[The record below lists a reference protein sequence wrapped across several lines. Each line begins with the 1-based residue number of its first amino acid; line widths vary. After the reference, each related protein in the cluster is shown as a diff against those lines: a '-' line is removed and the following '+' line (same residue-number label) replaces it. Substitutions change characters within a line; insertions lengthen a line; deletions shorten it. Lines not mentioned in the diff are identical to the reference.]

1 MTDASPAPAD
11 APDRAALAESATARR
26 DLLWLGALTLALRLP
41 TFFATKHLT
50 FDDGVF
56 GASAV
61 AMRNGGV
68 PFRDVFSSQGPL
80 FLPLVWIADTLGL
93 HTLDGP
99 RLLGLASGL
108 ALVIVIYLAGRE
120 LGGTTGARIAGGLAA
135 VTGSSI
141 AVTGS
146 IAADGPAMAL
156 ASTAVLIALR
166 YRRDPS
172 TGRAVAMGVALGA
185 AIMVKAL
192 VLPAAVPVGLIL
204 LWGRRPKDWFAAV
217 GAAFAVGAGLSFLW
231 GFADVWDQSV
241 TYHLDAPGG
250 ATPVA
255 NVKKLISTLTT
266 RDVALVAT
274 GLLALVVGLLRRSG
288 KAIGEDE
295 EDRPDQGVGPAV
307 PLLLWAWF
315 VAMFLVLAFENPMW
329 RPHISEMVPPCCLL
343 LAWYRP
349 PLKATAVVA
358 GLATVF
364 MIVTYAGPALL
375 WAGGYEG
382 DEAVVVDALRDL
394 PVGALAISDEP
405 GQVWR
410 SGRRTPD
417 ELVDG
422 SALLTETGRVTA
434 ESVADAAGRDD
445 VCAVV
450 VWSSR
455 FGAFDDLPDLLAAEG
470 YEVAQRFD
478 DTRVLYLKAD
488 CDPSGR
494 QASTSSGSTGSGSS
508 ISAFQGGSS
517 VRRTR

>member
-11 APDRAALAESATARR
+11 APDRPAVAEPATTRR
-26 DLLWLGALTLALRLP
+26 DLFLLGALTLALRLP

-68 PFRDVFSSQGPL
+68 PFREVFSSQGPL

-93 HTLDGP
+93 HTLNGT

-146 IAADGPAMAL
+146 LAADGPAMAL
-156 ASTAVLIALR
+156 AATAVLIALR

-204 LWGRRPKDWFAAV
+204 LWGRRPKDWLAAV
-217 GAAFAVGAGLSFLW
+217 GAAVAVGAGLSFLW

-255 NVKKLISTLTT
+255 NIKKLISTMTT

-274 GLLALVVGLLRRSG
+274 GLLALIVGLLRRSG
-288 KAIGEDE
+288 KDI
-295 EDRPDQGVGPAV
+295 
-307 PLLLWAWF
+307 
-315 VAMFLVLAFENPMW
+315 
-329 RPHISEMVPPCCLL
+329 
-343 LAWYRP
+343 
-349 PLKATAVVA
+349 
-358 GLATVF
+358 
-364 MIVTYAGPALL
+364 
-375 WAGGYEG
+375 G
-382 DEAVVVDALRDL
+382 DETRTARIRGSA
-394 PVGALAISDEP
+394 PPS
-405 GQVWR
+405 R
-410 SGRRTPD
+410 SSCGRGSSPCSSCSPSRTPC
-417 ELVDG
+417 G
-422 SALLTETGRVTA
+422 GPTSPRWCRPAASCWPGTA
-434 ESVADAAGRDD
+434 HR
-445 VCAVV
+445 
-450 VWSSR
+450 
-455 FGAFDDLPDLLAAEG
+455 
-470 YEVAQRFD
+470 
-478 DTRVLYLKAD
+478 
-488 CDPSGR
+488 
-494 QASTSSGSTGSGSS
+494 
-508 ISAFQGGSS
+508 
-517 VRRTR
+517 

>member
-1 MTDASPAPAD
+1 MLRHGRWTVASPDRDRADPARESPPPPVTDASPAPAD
-11 APDRAALAESATARR
+11 APDRPAVAEPATTRR
-26 DLLWLGALTLALRLP
+26 DLYLLGALTLALRLP

-68 PFRDVFSSQGPL
+68 PFREVFSSQGPL
-80 FLPLVWIADTLGL
+80 FLPLVWIDTLGL
-93 HTLDGP
+93 HTLNGT

-146 IAADGPAMAL
+146 LAADGPAMAL
-156 ASTAVLIALR
+156 AATAVLIALR

-204 LWGRRPKDWFAAV
+204 LWGRRPKDWLAAV
-217 GAAFAVGAGLSFLW
+217 GAAVAVGAGLSFLW

-255 NVKKLISTLTT
+255 NIKKLISTMTT

-274 GLLALVVGLLRRSG
+274 GLLALIAGLLRRSG
-288 KAIGEDE
+288 KDIGED

-315 VAMFLVLAFENPMW
+315 VAMFLMLAFENPMW

-343 LAWYRP
+343 LA
-349 PLKATAVVA
+349 
-358 GLATVF
+358 
-364 MIVTYAGPALL
+364 
-375 WAGGYEG
+375 
-382 DEAVVVDALRDL
+382 
-394 PVGALAISDEP
+394 
-405 GQVWR
+405 
-410 SGRRTPD
+410 
-417 ELVDG
+417 
-422 SALLTETGRVTA
+422 
-434 ESVADAAGRDD
+434 
-445 VCAVV
+445 
-450 VWSSR
+450 
-455 FGAFDDLPDLLAAEG
+455 
-470 YEVAQRFD
+470 
-478 DTRVLYLKAD
+478 
-488 CDPSGR
+488 
-494 QASTSSGSTGSGSS
+494 
-508 ISAFQGGSS
+508 
-517 VRRTR
+517 

>member
-1 MTDASPAPAD
+1 MTDPSPAAAD
-11 APDRAALAESATARR
+11 APEQAVSADPSTTRR
-26 DLLWLGALTLALRLP
+26 DLLWLTGLALLLRLP
-41 TFFATKHLT
+41 TFFAVKHLT

-68 PFRDVFSSQGPL
+68 PFREVFSSQGPL

-93 HTLDGP
+93 HSLNGP

-108 ALVIVIYLAGRE
+108 VLVVVLYLAGRE
-120 LGGTTGARIAGGLAA
+120 LGGRPGARIAGVIAA

-156 ASTAVLIALR
+156 ASTAVLLALR
-166 YRRDPS
+166 YRREPS
-172 TGRAVAMGVALGA
+172 TGRAALMGIALGA

-217 GAAFAVGAGLSFLW
+217 GAAVAVGLGLSLLW

-241 TYHLDAPGG
+241 VYHLDAPGG
-250 ATPVA
+250 SDPGA
-255 NVKKLISTLTT
+255 NLKKLVSTLTT

-274 GLLALVVGLLRRSG
+274 ALLTLVAVVLRHRAG
-288 KAIGEDE
+288 DE
-295 EDRPDQGVGPAV
+295 VRDDRPDQGVGPAV
-307 PLLLWAWF
+307 PILLWAWF
-315 VAMFLVLAFENPMW
+315 VAMFVMLCLEHPMW
-329 RPHISEMVPPCCLL
+329 RPHISELVPPSALL

-349 PLKATAVVA
+349 PAKPAAVVIA
-358 GLATVF
+358 LGTIF
-364 MIVTYAGPALL
+364 MIATYAGPSLL
-375 WAGGYEG
+375 WAGDYEG

-394 PVGALAISDEP
+394 PDGAVAISDEP

-410 SGRRTPD
+410 AGLRTPD
-417 ELVDG
+417 NLVDG
-422 SALLTETGRVTA
+422 SALLTDSGRVTA
-434 ESVADAAGRDD
+434 DTLAEAAAADE

-450 VWSSR
+450 VWSDR
-455 FGAFDDLPDLLAAEG
+455 FGQFDELPALLADEG
-470 YEVAQRFD
+470 FEVAETFGEPDENRA
-478 DTRVLYLKAD
+478 LYLKPD
-488 CDPSGR
+488 CTP
-494 QASTSSGSTGSGSS
+494 
-508 ISAFQGGSS
+508 
-517 VRRTR
+517 

>member
-1 MTDASPAPAD
+1 MDGSIARPGPGGPRQQSLDRRPVTDPSSPTADASE
-11 APDRAALAESATARR
+11 RAATVEPATTRR
-26 DLLWLGALTLALRLP
+26 DLLWLGALTLVLRLP
-41 TFFATKHLT
+41 TFFAVKHLT

-93 HTLDGP
+93 HSLNGA
-99 RLLGLASGL
+99 RLLGLTSGL
-108 ALVIVIYLAGRE
+108 VLVLVVYLAGRE
-120 LGGTTGARIAGGLAA
+120 LGGVTGARIAGLLAA

-172 TGRAVAMGVALGA
+172 TTRAVLMGVALGA

-204 LWGRRPKDWFAAV
+204 LWGRRPKDWIAAV
-217 GAAFAVGAGLSFLW
+217 GAAVAVGLGLSLLW

-241 TYHLDAPGG
+241 LYHLDAPGG
-250 ATPVA
+250 SDPGA
-255 NVKKLISTLTT
+255 NLKKLVSTLTT

-274 GLLALVVGLLRRSG
+274 AVLTLVVVVLRHRS
-288 KAIGEDE
+288 DDDSHL
-295 EDRPDQGVGPAV
+295 EDRPDQGVGPPV
-307 PLLLWAWF
+307 PILLWAWF
-315 VAMFLVLAFENPMW
+315 VAMFVMLCLEHPMW
-329 RPHISEMVPPCCLL
+329 RPHISELVPPSALL

-349 PLKATAVVA
+349 PLKPTAVVIA
-358 GLATVF
+358 LGTIF
-364 MIVTYAGPALL
+364 MMATYAGPSLL
-375 WAGGYEG
+375 WAGDYEG
-382 DEAVVVDALRDL
+382 DEAVVVETLSGL
-394 PVGALAISDEP
+394 PEGAVAISDEP

-410 SGRRTPD
+410 AGLRTPD
-417 ELVDG
+417 NLVDG
-422 SALLTETGRVTA
+422 SALLTDSGRVTTDTIVEA
-434 ESVADAAGRDD
+434 AAADE

-450 VWSSR
+450 VWSER
-455 FGAFDDLPDLLAAEG
+455 FGQFTELPDLLADEG
-470 YEVAQRFD
+470 FEVAETFGDPDENRA
-478 DTRVLYLKAD
+478 LYLKPD
-488 CDPSGR
+488 CAP
-494 QASTSSGSTGSGSS
+494 
-508 ISAFQGGSS
+508 
-517 VRRTR
+517 

>member
-1 MTDASPAPAD
+1 MLRHGRWTVASLGRDRADPVPSAWPAAVTDPSPAAVD
-11 APDRAALAESATARR
+11 APVRDTAPDPATTRR
-26 DLLWLGALTLALRLP
+26 DLLLIGALALVLRLP
-41 TFFATKHLT
+41 TFFAVKHLT

-80 FLPLVWIADTLGL
+80 FLPLVWIADTIGL
-93 HTLDGP
+93 HTLNGT

-108 ALVIVIYLAGRE
+108 VLVVVLYLAGRE
-120 LGGTTGARIAGGLAA
+120 LGGVPGARIAGVIAA

-146 IAADGPAMAL
+146 LAADGPAMAL

-172 TGRAVAMGVALGA
+172 TRRAVLMGIALGA

-217 GAAFAVGAGLSFLW
+217 GAAVAVGLGLSLLW

-241 TYHLDAPGG
+241 RYHLDAPGG
-250 ATPVA
+250 SDPVA
-255 NVKKLISTLTT
+255 NLKKLISTLTT

-274 GLLALVVGLLRRSG
+274 AVLTLVAVVARHRSG
-288 KAIGEDE
+288 DE
-295 EDRPDQGVGPAV
+295 ARDDRPDQGVGPAV
-307 PLLLWAWF
+307 PILLWAWF
-315 VAMFLVLAFENPMW
+315 VAMFVMLCLEHPMW
-329 RPHISEMVPPCCLL
+329 RPHISELVPPSALL

-349 PLKATAVVA
+349 PAKPAAVVIA
-358 GLATVF
+358 LGTVF
-364 MIVTYAGPALL
+364 MVATYAGPSLL
-375 WAGGYEG
+375 WAGDYEG
-382 DEAVVVDALRDL
+382 DEAVVVETLRGL
-394 PVGALAISDEP
+394 PEGAVAISDEP

-410 SGRRTPD
+410 AGLRTPD
-417 ELVDG
+417 GLVDG
-422 SALLTETGRVTA
+422 SALLTDSGRVTA
-434 ESVADAAGRDD
+434 DTIAEAAAADE

-450 VWSSR
+450 VWSDR
-455 FGAFDDLPDLLAAEG
+455 FGQFEDLPDLLADEG
-470 YEVAQRFD
+470 FEVAETFGEPDENRA
-478 DTRVLYLKAD
+478 LYLKAD
-488 CDPSGR
+488 CSP
-494 QASTSSGSTGSGSS
+494 
-508 ISAFQGGSS
+508 
-517 VRRTR
+517 

>member
-1 MTDASPAPAD
+1 VTDPAPAPAD
-11 APDRAALAESATARR
+11 APDRVASAPPASSRR
-26 DLLWLGALTLALRLP
+26 DLLWLTGLALLLRLP
-41 TFFATKHLT
+41 TFFAVKHLT

-93 HTLDGP
+93 HTLNGP

-108 ALVIVIYLAGRE
+108 ALVVVLYLAGRE
-120 LGGTTGARIAGGLAA
+120 LGGVPGARIAGVIAA

-146 IAADGPAMAL
+146 IAADGPAMVL

-166 YRRDPS
+166 YRRQPT
-172 TGRAVAMGVALGA
+172 TGRAVLMGLALGA

-204 LWGRRPKDWFAAV
+204 LWGRRPKHWFAAV
-217 GAAFAVGAGLSFLW
+217 GTAVAVGLGLSLLW

-250 ATPVA
+250 SDPAA
-255 NVKKLISTLTT
+255 NLKKLISTLTT

-274 GLLALVVGLLRRSG
+274 ALLTLVAVVVRHRSG
-288 KAIGEDE
+288 DE
-295 EDRPDQGVGPAV
+295 ARDDRPDQGVGPAV
-307 PLLLWAWF
+307 PILLWAWF
-315 VAMFLVLAFENPMW
+315 VAMFVMLCLEHPMW
-329 RPHISEMVPPCCLL
+329 RPHISELVPPSALL

-349 PLKATAVVA
+349 PAKPAAVVIA
-358 GLATVF
+358 LGTIF
-364 MIVTYAGPALL
+364 MIATYAGPSLL
-375 WAGGYEG
+375 WAGDYEG
-382 DEAVVVDALRDL
+382 DEAVVVETLRGL
-394 PVGALAISDEP
+394 PDGAVAISDEP

-410 SGRRTPD
+410 AGLRTPD
-417 ELVDG
+417 NLVDG
-422 SALLTETGRVTA
+422 SALLTDSGRVTA
-434 ESVADAAGRDD
+434 DTIAEAAAADE

-450 VWSSR
+450 VWSDR
-455 FGAFDDLPDLLAAEG
+455 FGQFDELPDLLADEG
-470 YEVAQRFD
+470 FEVTETFGDPDENRA
-478 DTRVLYLKAD
+478 LYLKAD
-488 CDPSGR
+488 CSP
-494 QASTSSGSTGSGSS
+494 
-508 ISAFQGGSS
+508 
-517 VRRTR
+517 

>member
-1 MTDASPAPAD
+1 MDGSIARPGPGGPRSTSPDRHPVTDPASPAAD
-11 APDRAALAESATARR
+11 ALERAPTADPATTRR

-41 TFFATKHLT
+41 TFFAVKHLT

-93 HTLDGP
+93 HTLNGA
-99 RLLGLASGL
+99 RLLGLVSGL
-108 ALVIVIYLAGRE
+108 ALVLVIYLAGRE
-120 LGGTTGARIAGGLAA
+120 LGGGTGARIAGVLAA

-172 TGRAVAMGVALGA
+172 TRRAVLMGIALGA

-217 GAAFAVGAGLSFLW
+217 GAAVAVGLGLSLLW

-241 TYHLDAPGG
+241 LYHLDAPGG
-250 ATPVA
+250 SDPGA
-255 NVKKLISTLTT
+255 NLKKLVSTLTT

-274 GLLALVVGLLRRSG
+274 GLLTVVAVALRHRSG
-288 KAIGEDE
+288 DE
-295 EDRPDQGVGPAV
+295 SHLEDRPDQGAGPPV
-307 PLLLWAWF
+307 PVLLWAWF
-315 VAMFLVLAFENPMW
+315 VAMFVMLCLEHPMW
-329 RPHISEMVPPCCLL
+329 RPHISELVPPSALL

-349 PLKATAVVA
+349 PAKAAAVVIA
-358 GLATVF
+358 LGTIF
-364 MIVTYAGPALL
+364 MIATYAGPSLL
-375 WAGGYEG
+375 WAGDYEG
-382 DEAVVVDALRDL
+382 DEAVVVDTLRSL
-394 PVGALAISDEP
+394 PEGAVAISDEP

-410 SGRRTPD
+410 AGLRTPD
-417 ELVDG
+417 NLVDG
-422 SALLTETGRVTA
+422 SALLTDSGRVTA
-434 ESVADAAGRDD
+434 GTIAEAAAADE

-450 VWSSR
+450 IWSDR
-455 FGAFDDLPDLLAAEG
+455 FGQFEELPDLLADEG
-470 YEVAQRFD
+470 FEVAPVSEDFED
-478 DTRVLYLKAD
+478 PRVLYLKPD
-488 CDPSGR
+488 CTP
-494 QASTSSGSTGSGSS
+494 
-508 ISAFQGGSS
+508 
-517 VRRTR
+517 